1 MSEDH
6 WGYVILAYAVTG
18 ATVAYMVARI
28 LLEHRRLA
36 AELARLERND
46 GDKGHEAK

>member
-6 WGYVILAYAVTG
+6 WGYVVLAYAVTG
-18 ATVAYMVARI
+18 ATVAILALRI

-36 AELARLERND
+36 AELARLEKN
-46 GDKGHEAK
+46 GAGQGEAK